1 MKHLTLDRHQYSSI
15 IIFEGEVREIFTGEV
30 TSELSL
36 RDERRSTGRSL
47 NSMDEGM
54 DTWKYGLFRGEQAAW
69 RF

>member
-1 MKHLTLDRHQYSSI
+1 MKHLTLNRHQYSSI

-30 TSELSL
+30 TFELSL
-36 RDERRSTGRSL
+36 RDELRSMGRSL
-47 NSMDEGM
+47 NSM